1 MKKFGKIT
9 NVVSK
14 VVVKS
19 LVKLLHCWRCLKVT
33 LQTCAPVHFCSHY
46 WGAEQTV
53 LHAQT
58 QERGPPSAWAQIL
71 LFLL

>member
-19 LVKLLHCWRCLKVT
+19 LVKLLHSFRENFHFFEFLFALSSLCHLELARVT
-33 LQTCAPVHFCSHY
+33 DQALDTDLASVVE
-46 WGAEQTV
+46 GE
-53 LHAQT
+53 
-58 QERGPPSAWAQIL
+58 EEME
-71 LFLL
+71 

>member
-19 LVKLLHCWRCLKVT
+19 LVKLLQKVSKIMSYWDPLT
-33 LQTCAPVHFCSHY
+33 NVRQLFRKNVHFECKF
-46 WGAEQTV
+46 QTTYIPLV
-53 LHAQT
+53 
-58 QERGPPSAWAQIL
+58 QINEHMVS
-71 LFLL
+71 